1 MAFPEFCWYT
11 VALSFLGGM
20 IYVLARVYYV
30 ITCFVT
36 SCEKCIFKL
45 WLPVDVQNF
54 FKLELYLNPSFYLH
68 SYIFYL
74 LSSEYIYDR
83 CANGKPVDILPEHS

>member
-1 MAFPEFCWYT
+1 MASSRRAE
-11 VALSFLGGM
+11 
-20 IYVLARVYYV
+20 
-30 ITCFVT
+30 
-36 SCEKCIFKL
+36 
-45 WLPVDVQNF
+45 F